1 MTIENQDKVEKLTI
15 TVEEAGKALGIS
27 RNLAYDLARKKE
39 LPGVIHLGKW
49 RMMVSAAAIDR
60 LLSGN
65 NHNE

>member
-1 MTIENQDKVEKLTI
+1 MQNIKKQVYSVREVSKL
-15 TVEEAGKALGIS
+15 LGIS
-27 RNLAYDLARKKE
+27 RNLAYTLCRQKQ

>member
-1 MTIENQDKVEKLTI
+1 MTIKTKKEVY
-15 TVEEAGKALGIS
+15 TVSEVADRLRIS
-27 RNLAYDLARKKE
+27 RNLAYTLCRQKQ

-49 RMMVSAAAIDR
+49 RMMVSVAAIDR